1 MTENLS
7 IGNTVSTGDPDE
19 MRYFEPSFTNA
30 LPHYLPL
37 LIFPLLFFAALYGGF
52 WLLGPFVFMSVAGFL
67 DRVFGVDGLN
77 MNPKGISERRFIW
90 YNMPVWG
97 WAILW
102 PPTLIFGLWQ
112 IFGAAPYP
120 IWQKVCLALLLT
132 MEAQAVFVVG
142 HELVHRRTTWERRLG
157 EFLLAS
163 NSYPQ
168 YATEHVYIH
177 HAKVGTPHDVGSAPK
192 GESFW
197 RYFPREVMSNLTNSW
212 QVTGER
218 LTRRKLS
225 RWHYSN
231 PFWRY
236 GIFLAVWY
244 GIVYYLGGLW
254 VLPIY
259 IFLGLSCVFSMK
271 ISNYFQHYGL
281 RRVLL
286 ANGRWEKISPRHSW
300 NADWKF
306 TNWMFFKMQR
316 HADHHAIATRPYAQ
330 LQHRAEESPEL
341 PGTYGDMMNLVLR
354 PKRWFAK
361 MDPLVDEWRQ
371 RFYPEIDD
379 WSPYD
384 SSLASTRP
392 DDFSEIVEIFA
403 VAPRLAQRIE
413 HNPEL
418 LDNLSE
424 REFTDLSL
432 PKGVL
437 DEQEYDIAR
446 RGLARLYWTSEMGV
460 REMRDL
466 IAEIP
471 STNSKETAEIGRNWV
486 NDKGFQIGM
495 HVLRENLSPAEAAIA
510 LSNVAEATIISVISS
525 TITDFIEQVA
535 ETQDG
540 GVVVIFL
547 NDLATREAYP
557 GVKIKMLVVFDD
569 WKSGAIN
576 RLSRNL
582 RAGLAHLPKDSLL
595 FSPIQRVTEDIVAL
609 TSTELIEQFRK
620 YRLTDVPS
628 LFRARFVWEFGNSGL
643 KRRFDDIRQELIRE
657 CRTNIA
663 DFTTTLTHLDKQ
675 NVQGT
680 SRYVTLNETIDKF
693 ERIARF
699 LQLKEHDV
707 ELDMS
712 ASSATSVFRQLGE
725 EALAE
730 GSVMWRNLLGVVRL
744 VHENG
749 TDISDAR
756 PKVQQLIAKICDQ
769 EDFATLDCKISEVE
783 SKTASAI
790 DAIIER
796 A

>member
-7 IGNTVSTGDPDE
+7 IGNTVRRGEPDE
-19 MRYFEPSFTNA
+19 KRYFEPSFLNA

-37 LIFPLLFFAALYGGF
+37 LIFPLLILAAIYGGF

-77 MNPKGISERRFIW
+77 MNPRGISEGRFVW
-90 YNMPVWG
+90 YNIPVWA
-97 WAILW
+97 WAVLW
-102 PPTLIFGLWQ
+102 PPTLVFGLWQ

-142 HELVHRRTTWERRLG
+142 HELVHRRSTWERRLG

-197 RYFPREVMSNLTNSW
+197 RYFPREVVCNLTNSW

-218 LTRRKLS
+218 LARRKLS

-236 GIFLAVWY
+236 AIALAFWY
-244 GIVYYLGGLW
+244 VLIYYLGGIW
-254 VLPIY
+254 AVPIY

-286 ANGRWEKISPRHSW
+286 SNGRWEKISPRHSW

-316 HADHHAIATRPYAQ
+316 HADHHAVATRRYAQ
-330 LQHRAEESPEL
+330 LQHCADESPEL

-361 MDPLVDEWRQ
+361 MDPLVDQWRQ

-384 SSLASTRP
+384 SAVSASRP
-392 DDFSEIVEIFA
+392 DDFNEIVEIFS
-403 VAPRLAQRIE
+403 VAPRLASRIE
-413 HNPEL
+413 RNPEL

-424 REFTDLSL
+424 REFTDLNL
-432 PKGVL
+432 PRGML

-446 RGLARLYWTSEMGV
+446 RGLARLYWTTEMGV
-460 REMRDL
+460 QEMRYL
-466 IAEIP
+466 IGEIP
-471 STNSKETAEIGRNWV
+471 STNSKETAEIARNWA

-495 HVLRENLSPAEAAIA
+495 HVLRENLSTTEASIA
-510 LSNVAEATIISVISS
+510 LSNLAEATITAVVSS
-525 TITDFIEQVA
+525 TITDFVEQVSD
-535 ETQDG
+535 ELDG
-540 GVVVIFL
+540 GIAVIFF
-547 NDLATREAYP
+547 DELATKEAFP
-557 GVKIKMLVVFDD
+557 GVKIKLLVVFDGWETD
-569 WKSGAIN
+569 SIK
-576 RLSRNL
+576 RLSRTL
-582 RAGLAHLPKDSLL
+582 RNRLVHLAKDSLL
-595 FSPIQRVTEDIVAL
+595 FSPLQRNTDDLL
-609 TSTELIEQFRK
+609 TLPISDLREHFRDSISEEVPI
-620 YRLTDVPS
+620 LTK
-628 LFRARFVWEFGNSGL
+628 ARCVWEYGNTGL
-643 KRRFDDIRQELIRE
+643 NRRFDETRIELLEDRRANKAQLHSE
-657 CRTNIA
+657 A
-663 DFTTTLTHLDKQ
+663 TLSSASTQD
-675 NVQGT
+675 T
-680 SRYVTLNETIDKF
+680 SPYIGLSEKINQINQV
-693 ERIARF
+693 ARF
-699 LQLKEHDV
+699 LQLTEKAID
-707 ELDMS
+707 LKDS
-712 ASSATSVFRQLGE
+712 APTATTIFQHLGE
-725 EALAE
+725 DELVVAATL
-730 GSVMWRNLLGVVRL
+730 WRNLQGIARL
-744 VHENG
+744 VHEDDFDLN
-749 TDISDAR
+749 DAK
-756 PKVQQLIAKICDQ
+756 PKVQQLIANSCGQ
-769 EDFATLDCKISEVE
+769 EDFDLLSAKLAEIALNTTESINAIVE
-783 SKTASAI
+783 
-790 DAIIER
+790 R
-796 A
+796 V

>member
-7 IGNTVSTGDPDE
+7 IGNTVGSSEPDE
-19 MRYFEPSFTNA
+19 IRYFEPSFFNA

-37 LIFPLLFFAALYGGF
+37 LIFPLLFFAMLYGGY
-52 WLLGPFVFMSVAGFL
+52 WLIAPFVFMSVAGFL
-67 DRVFGVDGLN
+67 DRVFGLDGLN
-77 MNPKGISERRFIW
+77 MNPRGISERRFIW
-90 YNMPVWG
+90 YNIPVWA
-97 WAILW
+97 WAVLW

-120 IWQKVCLALLLT
+120 VWQKVCLVMLLT

-142 HELVHRRTTWERRLG
+142 HELVHRRSTWERRLG

-197 RYFPREVMSNLTNSW
+197 RYFPREVISNLTNSW

-218 LTRRKLS
+218 LARRKLS

-236 GIFLAVWY
+236 AIALAFWY
-244 GIVYYLGGLW
+244 AVVYYLGGIW
-254 VLPIY
+254 AVPVY

-286 ANGRWEKISPRHSW
+286 SNGRWEKISPRHSW

-316 HADHHAIATRPYAQ
+316 HADHHAMATRPYAQ
-330 LQHRAEESPEL
+330 LQHRTDESPEL

-361 MDPLVDEWRQ
+361 MDPLVDQWRQ
-371 RFYPEIDD
+371 RFYPEIED

-384 SSLASTRP
+384 SSISSTRP
-392 DDFSEIVEIFA
+392 DDFNEIVEIFGI
-403 VAPRLAQRIE
+403 APRLAKRIE

-418 LDNLSE
+418 LDNLSA
-424 REFTDLSL
+424 REFTDLNL
-432 PKGVL
+432 PKGML

-460 REMRDL
+460 QEMRDL
-466 IAEIP
+466 IGEIP
-471 STNSKETAEIGRNWV
+471 STNSKESAEIARNWA

-495 HVLRENLSPAEAAIA
+495 HVLRENLSIAEAAIA
-510 LSNVAEATIISVISS
+510 LSNLAEATVTAVVSS
-525 TITDFIEQVA
+525 AMTDFVEQVA
-535 ETQDG
+535 EESDG
-540 GVVVIFL
+540 GVAVIFF
-547 NDLATREAYP
+547 DELATQEAFP
-557 GVKIKMLVVFDD
+557 GVKIKLFAVFDGWPTD
-569 WKSGAIN
+569 LCNK
-576 RLSRNL
+576 LSRSL
-582 RAGLAHLPKDSLL
+582 RDRLIHLAKDSLL
-595 FSPIQRVTEDIVAL
+595 FSPMRRNSNDFLAL
-609 TSTELIEQFRK
+609 PIA
-620 YRLTDVPS
+620 DVDAHFKKSQSSSIPS
-628 LFRARFVWEFGNSGL
+628 LTRARCVWEYGNTQL
-643 KRRFDDIRQELIRE
+643 KHQFDGILRELFAE
-657 CRTNIA
+657 TATNGA
-663 DFTTTLTHLDKQ
+663 QLEAHATPSQSKETHK
-675 NVQGT
+675 
-680 SRYVTLNETIDKF
+680 SPYVSMNEKIDEF
-693 ERIARF
+693 ERVARF
-699 LQLKEHDV
+699 LQIKEQRVD
-707 ELDMS
+707 LIDS
-712 ASSATSVFRQLGE
+712 KATASTLFQQLGE
-725 EALAE
+725 EQLAE
-730 GSVMWRNLLGVVRL
+730 GATLWRNLQGIARL
-744 VHENG
+744 VHEDGFDLNN
-749 TDISDAR
+749 AQPR
-756 PKVQQLIAKICDQ
+756 VQEFVAKACGQ
-769 EDFATLDCKISEVE
+769 KNFAALGSAITELE
-783 SKTASAI
+783 SRTTKAI
-790 DAIIER
+790 DALVER